1 MIVDDAAR
9 LLLRAGSR
17 LGRSLPVVGGVF
29 GHRPELDIDG
39 RVVFVTGAA
48 RGLGAEIVRQAHAG
62 GAHVALVGRHLG
74 PLQQMAD
81 QLGERAAAFQADVT
95 DADALQQAADGTIA
109 AFGGID
115 VVVANAGIAPPSE
128 PVATIDPAA
137 FEHTVEVDLLGQ
149 WRTARATLPALI
161 ERRGHIMFVGS
172 IYVFFN
178 GVLAAPY
185 AMSKAGLE
193 QLSRAM
199 RVELVSHGVTA
210 GIAYLGFID
219 TDLAADSLAEVN
231 AAKIR
236 DAAPAF
242 LTRPIPASDA
252 AAAVLDGVS
261 RRAGRVSA
269 PGWVTPMLL
278 LRTVTTTLMD
288 DVLLHNSD
296 VAAAVGSA
304 ESSRQREGKA
314 SPT

>member
-1 MIVDDAAR
+1 MIDDAAR
-9 LLLRAGSR
+9 LLLRTTSR
-17 LGRSLPVVGGVF
+17 LGRSLPVVGGLF
-29 GHRPELDIDG
+29 GQRPQLDVDG

-48 RGLGAEIVRQAHAG
+48 RGLGAEIARQAYAC
-62 GAHVALVGRHLG
+62 GACVALVGRRLET
-74 PLQQMAD
+74 LQRLAD
-81 QLGERAAAFQADVT
+81 TLGERAAAFQADVT
-95 DADALQQAADGTIA
+95 DAEALQQAADGTVA

-128 PVATIDPAA
+128 PVVTIDPAD

-161 ERRGHIMFVGS
+161 ERRGHIVFVGS

-193 QLSRAM
+193 QLSRAL

-219 TDLAADSLAEVN
+219 TDLATESLAEQN

-236 DAAPAF
+236 AAAPAF
-242 LTRPIPASDA
+242 LTKPIPVDEA

-261 RRAGRVSA
+261 RRAARVSA
-269 PGWVTPMLL
+269 PAWVTPMLTM
-278 LRTVTTTLMD
+278 RTMTTALMD
-288 DVLLHNSD
+288 DVLMHNSD
-296 VAAAVGSA
+296 VAAAVASA
-304 ESSRQREGKA
+304 ESIRNGDGKA
-314 SPT
+314 GPT